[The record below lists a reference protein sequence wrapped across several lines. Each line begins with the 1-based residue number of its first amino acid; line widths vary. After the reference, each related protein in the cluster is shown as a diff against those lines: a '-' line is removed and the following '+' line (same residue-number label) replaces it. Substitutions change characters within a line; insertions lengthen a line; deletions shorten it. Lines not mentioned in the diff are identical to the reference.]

1 MLGHSDM
8 ITIVVVVLAL
18 VFAGVHI
25 AIALGIT
32 AALGIYLMTG
42 DVEVVRNFVANTAYE
57 ALRDYVFAVIPLFM
71 LMGDFLAK
79 CGAARDIYALAN
91 RLSGWLPARLAV
103 ATILSNALFGFV
115 TGVSIAAA
123 AAFSR
128 IAYPEMR
135 RYGYRRDFALGAVA
149 GSACLGMLIPP
160 SVLMIVWCV
169 LTEISIGKMFLAG
182 VIPGLLAAGG
192 MIVYVVIAAI
202 LKPELVGER
211 RPLATGAVGAD
222 VSATPTVA
230 LPEDEQPIGALLFS
244 TMLVIL
250 LVAGTLGAIW
260 LGVCTPTEGASV
272 GAIGSLILA
281 LIKGIKP
288 RETWQVVLDV
298 GRTCG
303 PLLLLLFCAQLYSR
317 VLAMT
322 GFTEAAKAF
331 LLSTGAGPWGILTV
345 MVAIWFVLG
354 CLIEFDLHHPA
365 HGADLRADRQPSRLR
380 SAGLRHHG
388 HFGDRDRPAHPAL
401 RHPGVHGEGG
411 GARPQRDTGRDFPR
425 LDPLLDRAAGG
436 GRGAGGISTAC
447 HVPAQPLAR
456 RVHYPG
462 RLKSSAGNRMMRGN
476 EADDQ
481 QRRRQKCADRSPHP
495 GPEHQRQED
504 RKRAQRQPAAD
515 DGRRDEISLDRGQR
529 NDKIPA
535 R

>member
-8 ITIVVVVLAL
+8 IAIVVVVLAL

-42 DVEVVRNFVANTAYE
+42 DVDVVRDFVANTAYE

-182 VIPGLLAAGG
+182 VIPGLIAAGG

-211 RPLATGAVGAD
+211 RRLATGAVGAD
-222 VSATPTVA
+222 VSATPTVT
-230 LPEDEQPIGALLFS
+230 LPEDEQPISALLFS

-322 GFTEAAKAF
+322 GFTEAAKVF

-354 CLIEFDLHHPA
+354 CLIDSISIILLTVPIFAPIATHL
-365 HGADLRADRQPSRLR
+365 G
-380 SAGLRHHG
+380 
-388 HFGDRDRPAHPAL
+388 F
-401 RHPGVHGEGG
+401 
-411 GARPQRDTGRDFPR
+411 
-425 LDPLLDRAAGG
+425 DPLAFAIMGILAIETGLLTPPFGILVFTVKAA
-436 GRGAGGISTAC
+436 
-447 HVPAQPLAR
+447 VP
-456 RVHYPG
+456 
-462 RLKSSAGNRMMRGN
+462 
-476 EADDQ
+476 
-481 QRRRQKCADRSPHP
+481 DRSVTLAENFRGSIPYWIVLLVVVVALAAFPELATFLP
-495 GPEHQRQED
+495 G
-504 RKRAQRQPAAD
+504 
-515 DGRRDEISLDRGQR
+515 L
-529 NDKIPA
+529 
-535 R
+535 